1 MLVGVKHMSR
11 IMEDFLKEERE
22 DETIRLLAILLKSGS
37 MSEENIK
44 ELFKLSKKQMQA
56 IKERV
61 TVLA

>member
-1 MLVGVKHMSR
+1 MSR

-22 DETIRLLAILLKSGS
+22 DETIKLLAILLKSGS

>member
-1 MLVGVKHMSR
+1 MSR
-11 IMEDFLKEERE
+11 IMEEFLKEVRE

-44 ELFKLSKKQMQA
+44 KLFKLTKKQIKA

-61 TVLA
+61 VVLA

>member
-1 MLVGVKHMSR
+1 MSR

-37 MSEENIK
+37 MSEEKIK

>member
-1 MLVGVKHMSR
+1 
-11 IMEDFLKEERE
+11 MEEFLKEVRE

-37 MSEENIK
+37 MSEEKIK

>member
-11 IMEDFLKEERE
+11 IMEEFLKEERE

>member
-1 MLVGVKHMSR
+1 MSR
-11 IMEDFLKEERE
+11 IMEEFLKEVRE

-44 ELFKLSKKQMQA
+44 KFFKLTKKQIKA

-61 TVLA
+61 AVLA

>member
-1 MLVGVKHMSR
+1 MSR
-11 IMEDFLKEERE
+11 IMEEFLKEVRE

-44 ELFKLSKKQMQA
+44 KLFKLTKKQIKA

-61 TVLA
+61 AVVA

>member
-1 MLVGVKHMSR
+1 
-11 IMEDFLKEERE
+11 MEDFLKEERE

-37 MSEENIK
+37 MSEEKIK